1 MLEIESIDL
10 LKKEREKIAEK
21 VKEFGE
27 LVAEC
32 MEDCLD
38 DDNRDILE
46 TIYATTVEL
55 ESDLIRLDNLCEE
68 EEEEEFDQYADDM
81 KNPYGEQNC

>member
-32 MEDCLD
+32 MDDCLD
-38 DDNRDILE
+38 DYNRDILE

-55 ESDLIRLDNLCEE
+55 ESDLIRLDNLCKE

>member
-38 DDNRDILE
+38 DYNRDILE

-68 EEEEEFDQYADDM
+68 EEEEFDQYADDM

>member
-46 TIYATTVEL
+46 TIYATTVEV

>member
-32 MEDCLD
+32 MEECLD
-38 DDNRDILE
+38 DYNRDILE

-68 EEEEEFDQYADDM
+68 EEFDQYADDM